1 MPCTAL
7 RGCVLSSGVADIR
20 EPSRSRGFIFVM
32 APIYPLMTGKRTT
45 DTSSRGSYDVSGG
58 PLVIVDRASVASHR
72 PISRVPRSSPVASAN
87 INCPELDP

>member
-58 PLVIVDRASVASHR
+58 PLVIVDRSCER
-72 PISRVPRSSPVASAN
+72 RVTSAD
-87 INCPELDP
+87 IARTAFFSCRVGEH